1 MPFSRTPP
9 SSEVQRKRR
18 TQVVSL
24 FQDSWSW
31 KKKTDNGILTCIPT
45 VAAQV
50 NELNIVRQAL
60 YQLENQH
67 REIRQQYEEEIRSL
81 RSELSNVRQQQQQ
94 QSQQQQPQ
102 PPPVVGPPPP
112 ASYQDGYYSRGRDVS
127 DRDRDRDRDRE
138 RERAERER
146 SERDRDRERDQRDTK
161 RIKTERLKDR
171 PGTPL
176 IL

>member
-1 MPFSRTPP
+1 MPFSRILL
-9 SSEVQRKRR
+9 SSEVQRKRL
-18 TQVVSL
+18 TQVVSPS
-24 FQDSWSW
+24 FRIPGPG
-31 KKKTDNGILTCIPT
+31 KKTDNGVLTYIPT

-94 QSQQQQPQ
+94 SQQQQPQ
-102 PPPVVGPPPP
+102 PPPTVVPPPP
-112 ASYQDGYYSRGRDVS
+112 TSYQDGYYSRGRDVS